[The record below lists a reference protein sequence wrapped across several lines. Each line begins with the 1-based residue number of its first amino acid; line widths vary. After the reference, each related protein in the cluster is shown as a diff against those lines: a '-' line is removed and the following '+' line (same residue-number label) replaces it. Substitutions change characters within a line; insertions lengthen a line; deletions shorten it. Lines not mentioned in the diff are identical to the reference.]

1 MSHGTHGGAS
11 ADPQGIRTY
20 DIGCQWTEALQPNGA
35 ALKAM
40 PGFLGNRRSINT
52 FIFMFLVMIK
62 KQNSNT
68 NILQTQYSNYNDTAQ
83 TKKQVCLTPFPS

>member
-1 MSHGTHGGAS
+1 MALREELVQIHKAYGHMTLDVSG
-11 ADPQGIRTY
+11 
-20 DIGCQWTEALQPNGA
+20 TEALHPNGA
-35 ALKAM
+35 ALKAV

-52 FIFMFLVMIK
+52 FIFMFLMMIK